1 MSEILDAEKI
11 ARLKIPST
19 IPAHLEFIPTN
30 VGDVESEEEKRAR
43 TRAQSLADKSYA
55 SKEASHLQGLYKLKQ
70 KFNRATS
77 GSETCKCADQLTS
90 PSISQVRPNQDWS
103 RKPNIKASVNTSA
116 SIGELTLLSMLR

>member
-55 SKEASHLQGLYKLKQ
+55 SKEASDLQGLQKLKQ
-70 KFNRATS
+70 KFNRATVLVLKHVNAQINLHLHQLLKS
-77 GSETCKCADQLTS
+77 DPIKTGAGSQT
-90 PSISQVRPNQDWS
+90 
-103 RKPNIKASVNTSA
+103 
-116 SIGELTLLSMLR
+116 